1 MKKSIA
7 YICFSG
13 LTLFLLIACSKTGGG
28 TPDDNH
34 QIDDNDVTP
43 PVITVSKPANNQVY
57 VSGDEIIV
65 EGFATDTKSLYKG
78 KVKITNDSNGLT
90 MKEQF
95 YETHFLQR
103 IDFRIA
109 YKATVTATTDYT
121 VLVEFEDHGL
131 NMVNQTLKVKVNP

>member
-7 YICFSG
+7 YTGIAG
-13 LTLFLLIACSKTGGG
+13 LLLFVFTACTKTGGG
-28 TPDDNH
+28 NSDNNH
-34 QIDDNDVTP
+34 QIDDNDLTP
-43 PVITVSKPANNQVY
+43 PVITVNKPVNNQVY
-57 VSGDEIIV
+57 LSGDSIIV

-78 KVKITNDSNGLT
+78 KVRITDDANGQT
-90 MKEQF
+90 TKEQF

-109 YKATVTATTDYT
+109 YKATVTATHDYT

-131 NMVNQTLKVKVNP
+131 NTVNQTLKVKVNP